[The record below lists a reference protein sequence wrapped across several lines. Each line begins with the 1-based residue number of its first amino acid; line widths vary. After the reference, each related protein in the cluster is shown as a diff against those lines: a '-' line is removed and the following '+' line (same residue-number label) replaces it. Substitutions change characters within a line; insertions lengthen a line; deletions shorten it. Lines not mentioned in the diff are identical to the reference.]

1 MSWRAHC
8 ISCHSVTHSVASP
21 HNTIISF
28 CIHHSSS
35 LFPSGGL
42 PTLPISSSSF
52 RIKSRRRTSALQI
65 VWSLSAIVSDNL
77 EKSPTPS
84 QIYGIIALFVT
95 PPSSLWSRTL
105 SRQDLESAI
114 YSCQDELPRHSVVPA
129 DKSLPWCD
137 AWLAHCSRETT
148 YCHGS
153 RIRGL
158 GCLRSA
164 CHNTLAYT
172 SA

>member
-1 MSWRAHC
+1 MSWITHC
-8 ISCHSVTHSVASP
+8 ISCHSVAHSIASS
-21 HNTIISF
+21 HLYHF
-28 CIHHSSS
+28 FLHSS
-35 LFPSGGL
+35 LIIPLPFWGL

-65 VWSLSAIVSDNL
+65 VWSLSTIVSDDL
-77 EKSPTPS
+77 ERPPVPS
-84 QIYGIIALFVT
+84 QIYAIIALFAT

-105 SRQDLESAI
+105 SRQDPESAI
-114 YSCQDELPRHSVVPA
+114 YSCQDELPRQRVVPA

-137 AWLAHCSRETT
+137 AWLTHCSRETT
-148 YCHGS
+148 YCYGS

-164 CHNTLAYT
+164 CHHTLAYA